1 MTSSM
6 IAVILILFPL
16 GCLANILVYSDQGL
30 RQIPHINMSETM
42 LDFTNNSIQMI
53 GPDDFISDTEV
64 QVSNPL
70 ESIWYILYGFVCN
83 VRII

>member
-1 MTSSM
+1 MTSNM

-30 RQIPHINMSETM
+30 RQIPPINMSTATM
-42 LDFTNNSIQMI
+42 LDFTNNSIQTI
-53 GPDDFISDTEV
+53 RPDDFISATEV

-70 ESIWYILYGFVCN
+70 ESI
-83 VRII
+83 